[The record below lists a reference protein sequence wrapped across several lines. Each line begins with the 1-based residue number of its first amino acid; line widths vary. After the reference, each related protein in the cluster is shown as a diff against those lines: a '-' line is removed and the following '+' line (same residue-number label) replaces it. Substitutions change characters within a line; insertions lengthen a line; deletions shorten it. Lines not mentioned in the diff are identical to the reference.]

1 MQYLCPYYHTA
12 VPRHHIQ
19 HLVQV
24 VQLPSGLV
32 YPVFVLQQHHKGQA
46 QVVSLQ
52 LPQNFHKCLW
62 VLPQTLALALVLAL
76 VLALAL
82 AQAVC
87 RVKVNTMFN
96 QVNIVKKVNLSIKK

>member
-32 YPVFVLQQHHKGQA
+32 HPVFVLQQHHKGQA

-76 VLALAL
+76 
-82 AQAVC
+82 AQAVYQ
-87 RVKVNTMFN
+87 VKVNTMFN